1 MLPLRAVPRTPLGGV
16 RPGPGG
22 GRLMVRVPTGLVI
35 VASVVAFM
43 VSPAGAAELRGRF
56 LVGARPAAGVTVSAV
71 ACEAPLD
78 QARREARGL
87 PAPPPLATVP
97 AGAGKE
103 TLFDVRVEGASVA
116 AASLA
121 GPWDVSESVDLGDH
135 VLLAG
140 SALTGR
146 VCGPTGAGVADAEVV
161 LLAPGEPGGDPDLDG
176 APARARTAA
185 DGSFRVDGARP
196 AGNALTVEK
205 DGFLT
210 VRLTGVRAGSLPA
223 TVVLGGGV
231 PVAGSVRSVGGKA
244 PAAGALVRLEGRVT
258 TRWVVTAAD
267 GSFTVPNA
275 PAGTVTAVAD
285 AGEGGYVEQGSVR
298 LPLPKGKV
306 LALVLQPPSAL
317 VGRTVDA
324 KTGRAVPRAR
334 IELRAGGKA
343 RAARS
348 GADGTYTV
356 RNLPPALWQVRAD
369 EPSYVRWARAGV
381 AVPAGETKQLDIP
394 LVLGAS
400 LAGRRGRAG
409 CR

>member
-1 MLPLRAVPRTPLGGV
+1 
-16 RPGPGG
+16 
-22 GRLMVRVPTGLVI
+22 LVI

-43 VSPAGAAELRGRF
+43 VSPASAAELRGRF

-87 PAPPPLATVP
+87 PPPPPLATVAAGPDGRYVLRVP
-97 AGAGKE
+97 AAAGKE
-103 TLFDVRVEGASVA
+103 TLFDVRVEGASLA

-121 GPWDVSESVDLGDH
+121 GPWDASESVDLGDH

-161 LLAPGEPGGDPDLDG
+161 LLTPGEPGGDPDLDG

-185 DGSFRVDGARP
+185 DGSFRLDGARP

-223 TVVLGGGV
+223 PVVLGGGV

-275 PAGTVTAVAD
+275 PAGTVMAVAD
-285 AGEGGYVEQGSVR
+285 AGEGGYVEQGSVP
-298 LPLPKGKV
+298 LPLP
-306 LALVLQPPSAL
+306 
-317 VGRTVDA
+317 
-324 KTGRAVPRAR
+324 
-334 IELRAGGKA
+334 
-343 RAARS
+343 
-348 GADGTYTV
+348 
-356 RNLPPALWQVRAD
+356 
-369 EPSYVRWARAGV
+369 
-381 AVPAGETKQLDIP
+381 
-394 LVLGAS
+394 
-400 LAGRRGRAG
+400 
-409 CR
+409 